1 MLDTRLQRSLSGLE
15 EMFTFLE
22 DHLARHAVDERT
34 AYDVKLVAEEL
45 FTNMVRHNVRRH
57 TGSGRDFI
65 TLGLEIADDRIDF
78 CLTDYG
84 VEPFDD
90 ESVDDVDF
98 ELPLEEREPGGL
110 GVFLVKSRV
119 DQINYEYE
127 DGDMHVSV
135 QKIRRS

>member
-1 MLDTRLQRSLSGLE
+1 MLDIRLIRSLSGLD

-22 DHLARHAVDERT
+22 DHLARRTVDERT

-45 FTNMVRHNVRRH
+45 FTNMVRHNVPRQ

-65 TLGLEIADDRIDF
+65 RLCLEIAEDRIDLR
-78 CLTDYG
+78 LTDYG

-90 ESVDDVDF
+90 ESVGNIDF
-98 ELPLEEREPGGL
+98 ERPIEEREPGGL
-110 GVFLVKSRV
+110 GLYLVKTKV

-135 QKIRRS
+135 SKHRGS

>member
-1 MLDTRLQRSLSGLE
+1 MLDTRLQRSLSGLD

-22 DHLARHAVDERT
+22 DHLARHTVDERT

-45 FTNMVRHNVRRH
+45 FTNMVRHNVRH

-65 TLGLEIADDRIDF
+65 RLDLEIADDRIDLR
-78 CLTDYG
+78 LTDYG

-98 ELPLEEREPGGL
+98 ERPIEETEPGGL

-135 QKIRRS
+135 SKNRRS